1 MMDEAIQD
9 LKEMINP
16 EKAAF
21 FPRFFRTGPGEY
33 GEGDMFL
40 GVTVPELRKIAKK
53 HAGRLSLEDLEG
65 MLLNPYHEI
74 RLMALIVM
82 TFQYEKGEE
91 KVKEQLVELY
101 LRNLHRINNWD
112 LVDTSAHKI
121 IGAHLYKRDRE
132 LLYDLAL
139 RDHLWS
145 QRVSIIATLY
155 FIQKNE
161 FEDTLK
167 LAKILKNH
175 PHDLIHKAV
184 GWMLREVGKR
194 DEQIEIDFLDVHY
207 RTMPRTMLR
216 YAIEK
221 FEEPLRQAY
230 LKGTRTTAERR
241 EHKDSIRKDGAL

>member
-1 MMDEAIQD
+1 MEAAIQD
-9 LKEMINP
+9 LRARINK

-33 GEGDMFL
+33 GEGDLFL
-40 GVTVPELRKIAKK
+40 GVTVPNLRQVAKK
-53 HAGRLSLEDLEG
+53 HAPRLTLNDLEE
-65 MLLNPYHEI
+65 MLQSPYHEI
-74 RLMALIVM
+74 RLLSLIVM
-82 TFQYEKGEE
+82 TLKYEQGNADVKGEM
-91 KVKEQLVELY
+91 VELY

-121 IGAHLYKRDRE
+121 IGAYLYNRDRG
-132 LLYDLAL
+132 LLYDLAS

-145 QRVSIIATLY
+145 QRVSIIASLY
-155 FIQKNE
+155 MIQKGE

-167 LAKILKNH
+167 LAEILKNH

-194 DEQIEIDFLDVHY
+194 NLQSELKFLDSHY
-207 RTMPRTMLR
+207 RSMPRTMLR

-221 FEEPLRQAY
+221 FEEPLRQEF
-230 LKGTRTTAERR
+230 LKGTR
-241 EHKDSIRKDGAL
+241 